1 MNLCQPT
8 PPNHEV
14 GYATNRVFYS
24 LYCTYFFKYKVVSS
38 LIYYTFNL
46 FKFQSSNLMVLEVQR
61 LASETTQQSLLKEIQ
76 RTNNLGMHYQSKIT
90 CKNLT
95 A

>member
-1 MNLCQPT
+1 MKLAT
-8 PPNHEV
+8 PLIALSISYTV
-14 GYATNRVFYS
+14 LIS
-24 LYCTYFFKYKVVSS
+24 LSKVVSS

-90 CKNLT
+90 CMKNLT
-95 A
+95 VYFVELY